1 MIFFVIF
8 QAWRNFFVVDRI
20 LTCETLEEIFF
31 VKWDGEEGLDAV
43 SRLCAAVSLLVGE
56 QGIIERVVPTLF
68 GLKTLCRVRMGTTL
82 TAIVS

>member
-1 MIFFVIF
+1 MKNGR
-8 QAWRNFFVVDRI
+8 RND
-20 LTCETLEEIFF
+20 TCEVRVAF